1 MISNESYNT
10 NSLIYKGKISMSR
23 KSTILKTCQKCKKEK
38 SLSDYNRNKTK
49 KDGHN
54 GICKD
59 CQNEVNKNNK

>member
-1 MISNESYNT
+1 MA
-10 NSLIYKGKISMSR
+10 R
-23 KSTILKTCQKCKKEK
+23 KSTKLKTCQKCKKEK

-54 GICKD
+54 GIYKD